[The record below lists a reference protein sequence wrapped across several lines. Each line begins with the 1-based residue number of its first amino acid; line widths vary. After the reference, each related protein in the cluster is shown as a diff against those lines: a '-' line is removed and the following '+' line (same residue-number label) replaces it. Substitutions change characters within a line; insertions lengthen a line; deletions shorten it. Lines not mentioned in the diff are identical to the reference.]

1 MSRYFTTLH
10 TVRDLPACYVC
21 TSTVGQEVEEVMYT
35 VHVHEYFFTTALA
48 LGSAQICRQFFGQ
61 NIDNFHE

>member
-35 VHVHEYFFTTALA
+35 VHVHLYDCTGARVSPNLQA
-48 LGSAQICRQFFGQ
+48 ILWAKYR
-61 NIDNFHE
+61 